1 MTIRFYSVNCYFYR
15 GMLLLNEKI
24 QPWINYQ
31 FQLFFLGKFPFQIEL
46 SENADPLSCK
56 ANKNICRF
64 YSVKE
69 MYCINFLIIFDNLSI
84 ISWLNTSLTKKS
96 SAKLLN
102 LLKTFFLSS
111 SIDKEHLTSWKKNK
125 LATIILWVRLTNIFV
140 EQDLS
145 KILFP

>member
-31 FQLFFLGKFPFQIEL
+31 FQLLFLGKFPFQIEL

-111 SIDKEHLTSWKKNK
+111 SIDKEHLTSWRHNNFMGMLNK
-125 LATIILWVRLTNIFV
+125 YFCRTGFIENTISLT
-140 EQDLS
+140 
-145 KILFP
+145 FP

>member
-1 MTIRFYSVNCYFYR
+1 MKKYNSESIINFRSFSYGNF
-15 GMLLLNEKI
+15 LFKLNFQKI
-24 QPWINYQ
+24 LIHYPV
-31 FQLFFLGKFPFQIEL
+31 KPT
-46 SENADPLSCK
+46 
-56 ANKNICRF
+56 KNICCF